1 MPPKSGPV
9 TWEDFSARL
18 KSIYWPSLAPEA
30 RQLSRPLPDGQVE
43 QVVPDDIWQAAL
55 VIFPDPEGWLANP
68 VPQLG
73 GKTPLEALARG
84 KAQDVR
90 GIVMGVADFFLPDP
104 SEVVPWE
111 EYEAAVAAEE
121 AAEAMQGAQA
131 DLVGVRDP
139 DDGAR

>member
-1 MPPKSGPV
+1 MPPKAGPV
-9 TWEDFSARL
+9 TWEDFTARL
-18 KSIYWPSLAPEA
+18 KAIYWPSLAPEA
-30 RQLSRPLPDGQVE
+30 RELSRPLRDGE
-43 QVVPDDIWQAAL
+43 TAQVVPDDIWQAAI

-84 KAQDVR
+84 KAQEVR

-111 EYEAAVAAEE
+111 EYEAAVAADE
-121 AAEAMQGAQA
+121 AERAEQAEAPDA
-131 DLVGVRDP
+131 RD
-139 DDGAR
+139 GSR

>member
-1 MPPKSGPV
+1 MPPKTGPV
-9 TWEDFSARL
+9 TWEDFTARL
-18 KSIYWPSLAPEA
+18 KAIYWPSLAPEA
-30 RQLSRPLPDGQVE
+30 RELSRPPRDGE
-43 QVVPDDIWQAAL
+43 AAQVVPDDVWQAAI

-84 KAQDVR
+84 KAQEVR

-111 EYEAAVAAEE
+111 EYEAAVAADE
-121 AAEAMQGAQA
+121 AALAEQA
-131 DLVGVRDP
+131 EDSDARD
-139 DDGAR
+139 GSR